1 MTHAPPTLPTGG
13 GGNQPRFPNSNFVS
27 LLFNQYTTCHKKK
40 MQVSAK
46 GVAPHWTP
54 SSCEFLFCVLTIDSW
69 RISLGHKMCRDLRGS
84 DL

>member
-27 LLFNQYTTCHKKK
+27 LLLISIQHAKKK
-40 MQVSAK
+40 TQVSAK

-54 SSCEFLFCVLTIDSW
+54 SSCEFLFCVLTIVDS
-69 RISLGHKMCRDLRGS
+69 
-84 DL
+84 